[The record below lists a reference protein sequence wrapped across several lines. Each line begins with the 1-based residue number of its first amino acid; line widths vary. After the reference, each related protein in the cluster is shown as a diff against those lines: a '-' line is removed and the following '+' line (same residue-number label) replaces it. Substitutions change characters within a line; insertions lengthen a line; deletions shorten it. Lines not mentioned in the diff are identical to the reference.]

1 MNPYKTIGQ
10 SIVKVDGR
18 GKVTGR
24 TVYAGDELFPDL
36 VHVKVVR
43 SDRPHAEI
51 LEIDV
56 ASAKEVP
63 GVVGVWTA
71 RDLPGTNATGT
82 RIKDESVLCLEKVRR
97 IGDPIVLIAAKSLR
111 AANRAK
117 GLVRIGYRDLPA
129 VFDPEEALQP
139 DAPLIHESGNLLF
152 EKKMIKGDVEAALS
166 RCAHVISNTYRTQR
180 IEHSYLEPEAG
191 TAYMDGE
198 KLTVKLPTKHAHFE
212 QDELARILGM
222 DREDIRVICA
232 PIGGYFGDKQGLS
245 PGYYAAIV
253 TRLTGS
259 PAQMVYERQE
269 SFEVST
275 KRHPYIIQMTTGVDK
290 EGHLEAVKV
299 DILVDT
305 GAYASYGPSI
315 MARGIV
321 HAVGPY
327 RVGNV
332 YVRGRLVYT
341 NNPVCGSMRGFGV
354 PQVAIAYETQMDLLA
369 KALGKDPFEIRR
381 INCLQEGEENASG
394 QKLGSSVG
402 LKDCLREVEEI
413 QRSLP
418 SHPQESDPQYVTGWG
433 LAITHYGIGL
443 TGLPNPGVARMSV
456 APGEKVQ
463 LCVGVGDGGQG
474 AFTTLLQIASE
485 SLGLSPDDFNLLSA
499 DTLTTP
505 NSGTSTASRITYV
518 VGRAV
523 TEASKLLA
531 LRVGE
536 RVAHTWG
543 LRDVGFEGGCFHSG
557 ERRISFREAV
567 DTSLGER
574 LEVEGIFDPPTT
586 PMDKETGLGAPYA
599 TYAFAA
605 HAAQVSV
612 DRQTGQVSV
621 LRIIASHDVGQVIHP
636 VHVYGQIH
644 GGAMMGLGY
653 GLLEDVIVKEG
664 RILNP
669 GFRAYLIPSSMEVPE
684 FYVSAIEC
692 PEPTGPYG
700 AKGVGEPSLLP
711 TAPAIHNAV
720 ASAIGEHLFKNP
732 ISMEEVWRILSEQ
745 QRGARSSES

>member
-1 MNPYKTIGQ
+1 MRVYTTIGQ
-10 SIVKVDGR
+10 SVTKVDGR
-18 GKVTGR
+18 EKVTGR
-24 TVYAGDELFPDL
+24 TVYAGDEVFPDL
-36 VHVKVVR
+36 LYVKVAR

-51 LEIDV
+51 LEIDLS
-56 ASAKEVP
+56 SAKNIP

-71 RDLPGTNATGT
+71 HDLPGANATGT
-82 RIKDESVLCLEKVRR
+82 RIKDESVLCSKRVRR
-97 IGDPIVLIAAKSLR
+97 VGDPVVLIAAKSLR
-111 AANRAK
+111 AANSAK
-117 GLVRIGYRDLPA
+117 ESVSIGYRDLPA
-129 VFDPEEALQP
+129 VFDPEEALRP
-139 DAPLIHESGNLLF
+139 EAPRIHESGNLLF

-166 RCAHVISNTYRTQR
+166 KCAYVITNTYRTQR

-191 TAYMDGE
+191 TAYMDGK

-212 QDELARILGM
+212 QDELAKILGL
-222 DREDIRVICA
+222 DRKDIRVICA

-253 TRLTGS
+253 TRLTGF
-259 PAQMVYERQE
+259 PAQMVYERRE

-275 KRHPYIIQMTTGVDK
+275 KRHPYIIQMTTGADK

-315 MARGIV
+315 IGRGVV

-327 RVGNV
+327 RVKNIHV
-332 YVRGRLVYT
+332 KGRLVYT

-354 PQVAIAYETQMDLLA
+354 PQVAIACESQMDLLA
-369 KALGKDPFEIRR
+369 EAVGKDPFEIRR
-381 INCLQEGEENASG
+381 INCLQAGEENASG
-394 QKLGSSVG
+394 QTLKASVG
-402 LKDCLREVEEI
+402 LTECLGEVERI
-413 QRSLP
+413 QESLP
-418 SHPQESDPQYVTGWG
+418 PHPREIDPQYLTGWG
-433 LAITHYGIGL
+433 LAIIYYGIGL
-443 TGLPNPGVARMSV
+443 TGLPNPGVAQMSV
-456 APGEKVQ
+456 EPGEKVQ

-485 SLGLSPDDFNLLSA
+485 NLGLSQGDFNLLSA

-523 TEASKLLA
+523 TEACHHLA
-531 LRVGE
+531 GQVGKK
-536 RVAHTWG
+536 VAANWG
-543 LRDVGFEGGCFHSG
+543 VMDLVFEDGHYHCGV
-557 ERRISFREAV
+557 RKISFREAV
-567 DTSLGER
+567 DTLVNEK
-574 LEVEGIFDPPTT
+574 LLAEGIFDPPTT
-586 PMDKETGLGAPYA
+586 PTDKETGLGSPYA

-612 DRQTGQVSV
+612 DRETGQVNV
-621 LRIIASHDVGQVIHP
+621 LRIIASHDVGKMIHP
-636 VHVYGQIH
+636 VHVYGQVQ

-653 GLLEDVIVKEG
+653 GLLENVIVKKG

-684 FYVSAIEC
+684 FHISVVEC

-720 ASAIGEHLFKNP
+720 ARATGQYLFDNP
-732 ISMEEVWRILSEQ
+732 VAMEDVWRALS
-745 QRGARSSES
+745 